1 MPGKL
6 IYLMGPSGSGKDSL
20 IEAVRPHLAGRRCEV
35 MRRVIT
41 RSAEAV
47 GEDAVGVSRE
57 AFEALKAQGAFALD
71 WQANSL
77 AYGITVQLDDWLKAG
92 HNVLVNGSRAHLNQA
107 RERYPDLLA
116 IMLRVDTRVLQQR
129 LQARG
134 RETPAEICAR
144 LARNEL
150 FLDSVKALRAE
161 GVQVLD
167 NSAALAVAVQGF
179 LALIDA
185 GTGAVVAASA

>member
-1 MPGKL
+1 
-6 IYLMGPSGSGKDSL
+6 MGPSGSGKDSL

-150 FLDSVKALRAE
+150 FLDSVIMGKALLWRP
-161 GVQVLD
+161 
-167 NSAALAVAVQGF
+167 
-179 LALIDA
+179 
-185 GTGAVVAASA
+185 GAWGCQSVSWCLKAIPWKKTRPCMGLSGRSSRNE